1 MDHQHSSATFHW
13 KYAPSGTV
21 GKNSINC
28 KPPKTFKV
36 SNYILISKD
45 PSQPC
50 EFKLNFKVS
59 KGKGR
64 VAKGKAY
71 CKSPTTTTTL
81 VQTTTTTSPAP
92 SEVIAKQDALLASQE
107 VFNCLECLK
116 EHAPQCIPPCIRG
129 PNPLCTECVFLS
141 APECLG
147 PCG

>member
-1 MDHQHSSATFHW
+1 MMRFLVLLCLLPSFQMIVFHQEGEVQSGSSTFKCHFSLE
-13 KYAPSGTV
+13 YAPSGTV

-50 EFKLNFKVS
+50 EFKLNFKVT

-71 CKSPTTTTTL
+71 CKS
-81 VQTTTTTSPAP
+81 
-92 SEVIAKQDALLASQE
+92 
-107 VFNCLECLK
+107 
-116 EHAPQCIPPCIRG
+116 
-129 PNPLCTECVFLS
+129 
-141 APECLG
+141 
-147 PCG
+147 